1 MCIVQRGWKAK
12 AKTNKP
18 SFVTYH
24 SPFSYFSEIYFKKQI
39 LLLNLLHLPCPV
51 DPFVSLPLH
60 FHLPPHYSP
69 SVGLPPSP
77 LAPPRPLLSAPSH
90 QSSTGMRSSS
100 GHNGDHMLKPTL
112 KPYTGHPHQIKPAV
126 SSGGLALPRGVK
138 PYLSRPHR
146 HAINWD
152 PRSPAERLPRKKY
165 SFMTYQWRR
174 FQASDVKPFYF
185 QRFTAVNHSE
195 KNPWNVDGTDLQEIW
210 GTHLKNEVSS
220 SFRHPQV
227 IWYFRLSHYILLAYS
242 ELLCSI

>member
-1 MCIVQRGWKAK
+1 MFSDNKLRAFIRIVFICCICFVQTGWNAK
-12 AKTNKP
+12 VKTNKP

-24 SPFSYFSEIYFKKQI
+24 SPFLYFSDMNFKKQI
-39 LLLNLLHLPCPV
+39 LLLNLIHLPRPV
-51 DPFVSLPLH
+51 DLFVSLPLH
-60 FHLPPHYSP
+60 FHLPLHYSP

-77 LAPPRPLLSAPSH
+77 LALPRPLLSAPSH

-112 KPYTGHPHQIKPAV
+112 KPNTGHPHQIKPAV

-152 PRSPAERLPRKKY
+152 PRSPAEWLPRKKY
-165 SFMTYQWRR
+165 SFMTYQRRR

-185 QRFTAVNHSE
+185 QRFTAANHSE
-195 KNPWNVDGTDLQEIW
+195 K
-210 GTHLKNEVSS
+210 
-220 SFRHPQV
+220 
-227 IWYFRLSHYILLAYS
+227 S
-242 ELLCSI
+242 ET